1 MSDMHGYGAASYGD
15 AFADIYDDWYGSS
28 PAVASSDLASTI
40 DFLVPLATG
49 GTALELGVGTG
60 RIALPLA
67 AAGVDIVGLDAS
79 AKMLEHLAAKPDG
92 HSVTTVCADMAG
104 ELPAGPFTLVY
115 VAINTFFNLTNREQQ
130 LQCLHNVADRLTDD
144 GVFVIEAF
152 VPDLDRHGS
161 GLSLRT
167 IELERV
173 ILAASNTDT
182 EHQTISGQYIEL
194 RDNTLPKLRPFHIC
208 YQSPEQLDVMAAQ
221 AGLERVERWADWT
234 RALFNSGSSHHVS
247 VFRADRKPRMKES

>member
-1 MSDMHGYGAASYGD
+1 MHGYGAASYGD
-15 AFADIYDDWYGSS
+15 SFADIYDEWYGSS

-40 DFLVPLATG
+40 DFLVPLANG
-49 GTALELGVGTG
+49 GTVLELGVGTG

-67 AAGVDIVGLDAS
+67 AAGVHVVGLDAS
-79 AKMLEHLAAKPDG
+79 AKMLEQLAAKPG
-92 HSVTTVCADMAG
+92 GPHVTTVCADMAG
-104 ELPAGPFTLVY
+104 ELPAGPFTLVF
-115 VAINTFFNLTNREQQ
+115 VAINTFFNLTSREQQ
-130 LQCLHNVADRLTDD
+130 LHCLQNVAERLTDD
-144 GVFVIEAF
+144 GLFVIEAF

-194 RDNTLPKLRPFHIC
+194 RDNSLPKLRPFHIC
-208 YQSPEQLDVMAAQ
+208 YQSPEQLDVLAAQ
-221 AGLERVERWADWT
+221 AGLERVERWANWT
-234 RALFNSGSSHHVS
+234 KSPYNSESSHHVS

>member
-1 MSDMHGYGAASYGD
+1 MHGYGAASYGD
-15 AFADIYDDWYGSS
+15 AFADIYDEWYGSS
-28 PAVASSDLASTI
+28 PTVASSDLASTI
-40 DFLVPLATG
+40 DFLVPFAEG
-49 GTALELGVGTG
+49 GTVLELGVGTG

-67 AAGVDIVGLDAS
+67 AAGANVVGLDAS
-79 AKMLEHLAAKPDG
+79 AKMLEQLAAKPEG
-92 HSVTTVCADMAG
+92 HRVTTVCADMAG
-104 ELPAGPFTLVY
+104 ALPAGPFTLVF
-115 VAINTFFNLTNREQQ
+115 VAINTFFNLTSREQQ
-130 LQCLHNVADRLTDD
+130 LQCLQNVAACLTDD
-144 GVFVIEAF
+144 GTFVIEAF

-167 IELERV
+167 IELDRV

-194 RDNTLPKLRPFHIC
+194 RDNALPKLRPFHVC

-221 AGLERVERWADWT
+221 AGLERVERWSNWSKEP
-234 RALFNSGSSHHVS
+234 FNSESSHHVS

>member
-1 MSDMHGYGAASYGD
+1 MHGYGAASYGD
-15 AFADIYDDWYGSS
+15 AFADIYDEWYGSS

-40 DFLVPLATG
+40 DFLAPLANG
-49 GTALELGVGTG
+49 GTVLELGVGTG

-67 AAGVDIVGLDAS
+67 AAGVNVVGLDAS
-79 AKMLEHLAAKPDG
+79 AKMLEYLAAKPDG
-92 HSVTTVCADMAG
+92 QRMTTVCADMAG
-104 ELPAGPFTLVY
+104 ELPTGPFTLVF

-130 LQCLHNVADRLTDD
+130 LQCLHNVAERLTDD
-144 GVFVIEAF
+144 GAFVIEAF

-182 EHQTISGQYIEL
+182 ERQTISGQYIEF
-194 RDNTLPKLRPFHIC
+194 RDNSLPKLRPFHIC

-221 AGLERVERWADWT
+221 AGLKRVERWANWSKEP
-234 RALFNSGSSHHVS
+234 FKSESSHHVS
-247 VFRADRKPRMKES
+247 VFRTDRKPRMKES